1 MEKSQTLTRL
11 AQALTAFR
19 IKVATIK
26 KDAKNPF
33 FNSTYATL
41 SNILDAIQVPLEET
55 GLTFIQMPD
64 GDNLV
69 TVLIHDDGE
78 FIQSVYPINPGTKTP
93 QAVGSALTY
102 ARRYSLTAILG
113 LNIEED
119 DDGNAATHT
128 TTATTNGQPDH
139 NTDKPEDKRPWLTEK
154 QFNSAMERIT
164 NGEPELFAKIK
175 AEFKMKKQYNTEL
188 YNAAKNVS

>member
-11 AQALTAFR
+11 AQAVTAFR

-33 FNSTYATL
+33 FNSSYATL
-41 SNILDAIQVPLEET
+41 SNILEAIQVPLEET

-64 GDNLV
+64 GDNLI
-69 TVLIHDDGE
+69 TILIHDDGE

-93 QAVGSALTY
+93 QAVGSAITY

-119 DDGNAATHT
+119 DDGNAATQT
-128 TTATTNGQPDH
+128 TTNGQAEHKPDA
-139 NTDKPEDKRPWLTEK
+139 DKPEDKRPWLTEK

-164 NGEPELFAKIK
+164 NGAPELFAKIK
-175 AEFKMKKQYNTEL
+175 SEFKMKKQYYQEL
-188 YNAAKNVS
+188 YNAAKNVG

>member
-11 AQALTAFR
+11 AQAVTAFR

-33 FNSTYATL
+33 FDSSYATL
-41 SNILDAIQVPLEET
+41 SNILEAIQVPLEET

-64 GDNLV
+64 GDNLI
-69 TVLIHDDGE
+69 TILIHDDGE

-93 QAVGSALTY
+93 QAVGSAITY

-119 DDGNAATHT
+119 DDGNAATQT
-128 TTATTNGQPDH
+128 TTNGQAEH

-175 AEFKMKKQYNTEL
+175 SEFKMKKQYNQDL
-188 YNAAKNVS
+188 YNAAKNVG